1 MKLLVIL
8 VIVFNFIQ
16 GGFAQEVAAE
26 ETAADVNAAQCTGP
40 CDPCVCKG
48 IPGLVYNAELDQCA
62 WPDEVGC
69 KLNELGYDA
78 NCDGEEEGA
87 LKAADFEIPNLPE
100 DVDKARYFV
109 VCVAESTLEDIET
122 RKTQRARAYILP
134 SGPVVPRL
142 LGCPEGSAF
151 NAESKIC
158 ESDSLE

>member
-1 MKLLVIL
+1 MKI
-8 VIVFNFIQ
+8 
-16 GGFAQEVAAE
+16 
-26 ETAADVNAAQCTGP
+26 
-40 CDPCVCKG
+40 
-48 IPGLVYNAELDQCA
+48 IP
-62 WPDEVGC
+62 
-69 KLNELGYDA
+69 ELGYDA